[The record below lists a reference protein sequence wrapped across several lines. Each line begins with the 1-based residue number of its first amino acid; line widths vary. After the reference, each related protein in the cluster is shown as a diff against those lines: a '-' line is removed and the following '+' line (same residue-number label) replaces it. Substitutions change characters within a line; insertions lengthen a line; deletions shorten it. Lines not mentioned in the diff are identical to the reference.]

1 MEKILTDYILLK
13 PAQRYLERMQPD
25 DQMRIV
31 NALDALI
38 NDPTALD
45 IKPLK
50 GRTESRLRVGKYRV
64 LFTEDRENQ
73 LYIVTAIGS
82 RGDIYK

>member
-1 MEKILTDYILLK
+1 
-13 PAQRYLERMQPD
+13 MQPD

-38 NDPTALD
+38 NDSTGLD

-50 GRTESRLRVGKYRV
+50 GRTELRLRVGKYRV

-73 LYIVTAIGS
+73 LYIALTGQTIPLS
-82 RGDIYK
+82 QMWEDIDAR